1 MLIDD
6 AAKVAARLDVVN
18 VDEDTIFAETRLQ
31 ALEQA
36 AGLPLAI
43 IASVTDEDARH

>member
-6 AAKVAARLDVVN
+6 AAEVAAKLDVVN
-18 VDEDTIFAETRLQ
+18 VNEDTIFAETRLQ

-36 AGLPLAI
+36 AGLPFAI